1 MRRQALAIGQ
11 CALAAALLFGSRQAA
26 VQAQPTNSNLSVV
39 SQPSSSTGVTSDQ
52 PPPLAPVPLM
62 APLPGA
68 NNDPLSAAATAILK
82 AAGVGNSSAE
92 SAPAP
97 PRANPF
103 TQRPGTTA
111 AVAASNEPATNMPTV
126 PLPGANNGGNLVIP
140 ANPLDPSKAVVNES
154 DGLVSLMV
162 REGSLR
168 QVIAMVAE
176 TQKLN
181 IVFAG
186 PADTVVTAA
195 FDRQPWQ
202 TVLDSLLS
210 ASGHVWAIRDN
221 VIFVSSVDNADFLPP
236 GAEGRRVQVFELD
249 FASAIDIN
257 QTVSGLLSP
266 AGKCWLVETNKMDN
280 RRTREAVAVM
290 DYPANLARVA
300 DYICQADQPPRQ
312 VYIEVNVLQV
322 QLKDDCKNGINFNNL
337 ISTNAADITLKSVGM
352 ANSAATTAFFVEP
365 KGTGLTGL
373 VELLKTTTDAKTL
386 ASPKIHAV
394 SGQESHI
401 QIGGQLGYRVTTTT
415 QTSTMESV
423 QFLNVG
429 VVLKVTPRVTRD
441 GRVLMRIYPKV
452 SKGQVD
458 PSTGLPSEDT
468 TEVQT
473 DVLLSTGQGIVIGGL
488 IQEEDT
494 NIQSRVPLLG
504 DIPYLGV
511 LFQKRQ
517 VTRSRQEI
525 IVTLQPHILPYEPVV
540 QARLDQEFYRASQP
554 LTQGAI
560 ISNFRPYE
568 PKMYDPMT
576 PKEHKL
582 NGVPM
587 DAPMP
592 PATDYDVP
600 VELPSVIDPAY
611 AVPRQ
616 AAPIREE
623 TPEELPPPEAIVPNE
638 SLPEPNES
646 RS

>member
-1 MRRQALAIGQ
+1 M
-11 CALAAALLFGSRQAA
+11 
-26 VQAQPTNSNLSVV
+26 
-39 SQPSSSTGVTSDQ
+39 
-52 PPPLAPVPLM
+52 
-62 APLPGA
+62 
-68 NNDPLSAAATAILK
+68 
-82 AAGVGNSSAE
+82 
-92 SAPAP
+92 
-97 PRANPF
+97 
-103 TQRPGTTA
+103 
-111 AVAASNEPATNMPTV
+111 
-126 PLPGANNGGNLVIP
+126 
-140 ANPLDPSKAVVNES
+140 
-154 DGLVSLMV
+154 
-162 REGSLR
+162 
-168 QVIAMVAE
+168 
-176 TQKLN
+176 
-181 IVFAG
+181 
-186 PADTVVTAA
+186 
-195 FDRQPWQ
+195 
-202 TVLDSLLS
+202 
-210 ASGHVWAIRDN
+210 RDN

-517 VTRSRQEI
+517 ITRSRQEI

-560 ISNFRPYE
+560 MSNFRPYE

-587 DAPMP
+587 DALPP

-600 VELPSVIDPAY
+600 VELPSVIDPTY
-611 AVPRQ
+611 AAPRQ
-616 AAPIREE
+616 AAPAHEE
-623 TPEELPPPEAIVPNE
+623 APEELPPPETIVPNE

-646 RS
+646 KS